1 MSVSWVD
8 IVTSSIISIFARKS
22 SMDRAFLDVGLSL
35 NSPTVAGPSNTLMH
49 IDIPSPIIS
58 AGFLRGNLLR
68 RLLEVFVSLVILDG
82 RRACQV
88 LWLLSS
94 WVDRDPVLQRNIRR
108 LNWRR
113 IALTLPT

>member
-22 SMDRAFLDVGLSL
+22 SMDRAFMDVGLSL
-35 NSPTVAGPSNTLMH
+35 NSPTVAGPSNSFMH
-49 IDIPSPIIS
+49 IDVPPPITS

-68 RLLEVFVSLVILDG
+68 CLLEVFVSLVILDG
-82 RRACQV
+82 LAHAEYYGS
-88 LWLLSS
+88 LSS
-94 WVDRDPVLQRNIRR
+94 WVDRDLVLQRNIRR

-113 IALTLPT
+113 IDFTLPT